1 MDKFANILQSYENS
15 AEKRI
20 QSVFQILKEKPPNA
34 VEILIQSLLN
44 DPNPIVRHECAYCL
58 GGLNSEKA
66 AEALIK
72 SIKSDDNKFVIHEA
86 SLAVSNLGYN
96 QSKIIPEGLL
106 DHIDEDIIDTAQIS
120 LQRLELKGKELEISD
135 PSKTILDLN
144 SKKELRIQA
153 AFMLLE
159 DNSLDAVNILITALR
174 QETSPIVKHEIVFA
188 RGETA
193 SFDAVNSLTDVLDEE
208 TNAFVVHESLLS
220 LATIGDTGVKPLIEK
235 FINHNDKNI
244 ADSAEIALERLSN
257 DR

>member
-1 MDKFANILQSYENS
+1 MDKFANVIQSYENS

-58 GGLNSEKA
+58 GELNSEKA

-72 SIKSDDNKFVIHEA
+72 SIKSDDNKFVIHKA

-144 SKKELRIQA
+144 SKKELKIQA

-220 LATIGDTGVKPLIEK
+220 DAKPLIEK